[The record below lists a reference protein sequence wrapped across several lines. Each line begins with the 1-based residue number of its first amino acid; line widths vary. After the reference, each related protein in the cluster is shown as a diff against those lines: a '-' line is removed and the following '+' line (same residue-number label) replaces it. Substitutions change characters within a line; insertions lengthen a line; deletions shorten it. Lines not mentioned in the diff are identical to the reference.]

1 MIPNYPAGK
10 DLISAADVSRDDLD
24 DVLARAASLMRG
36 GRGASE
42 AGGQRR
48 VIGNLF
54 FQRSTRTKL
63 GFQVAALKL
72 GHNALDAYDPERNR
86 VGSAN
91 GDSFEDHIRTIA
103 EFTDLLV
110 VRHSDELA
118 CKDVS
123 RIAHVPVINA
133 GNGAEEHPTQALI
146 DLFCMIEMRGP
157 VAGQKL
163 AICCDSQARYAYS
176 LLLLLEKMPPAKLT
190 FCVDPDQP
198 FAENTSAALT
208 RLARLGVE
216 IDIVH
221 DIEDCLDHDVLNLQT
236 QDLTSKV
243 KSRLGEGDLKS
254 HAERDAFTLTA
265 DKVLRAKSDIII
277 LNPLPRQGELDPS
290 CDALPNARYF
300 DQVKLSTYMRMAVL
314 DRMLCGTPWTGRIV
328 PRTVV
333 APGVVWRAREAV
345 GAGASV

>member
-1 MIPNYPAGK
+1 
-10 DLISAADVSRDDLD
+10 
-24 DVLARAASLMRG
+24 
-36 GRGASE
+36 
-42 AGGQRR
+42 
-48 VIGNLF
+48 
-54 FQRSTRTKL
+54 
-63 GFQVAALKL
+63 
-72 GHNALDAYDPERNR
+72 
-86 VGSAN
+86 
-91 GDSFEDHIRTIA
+91 
-103 EFTDLLV
+103 
-110 VRHSDELA
+110 
-118 CKDVS
+118 
-123 RIAHVPVINA
+123 
-133 GNGAEEHPTQALI
+133 
-146 DLFCMIEMRGP
+146 
-157 VAGQKL
+157 
-163 AICCDSQARYAYS
+163 
-176 LLLLLEKMPPAKLT
+176 
-190 FCVDPDQP
+190 
-198 FAENTSAALT
+198 
-208 RLARLGVE
+208 VE

-314 DRMLCGTPWTGRIV
+314 DRMLCGTPWTGRIT